1 MTIDGVIV
9 QAQCSKELLL
19 ADMAKARDG
28 IYASPLPPF
37 IRPSAPESLTT
48 PTAMGS
54 IFSVCMGP
62 RPSSHPPASL
72 RLPAHIKFEGPL
84 IPHPMRL
91 EYLYQ

>member
-9 QAQCSKELLL
+9 QAQCYKKLLL
-19 ADMAKARDG
+19 ADMAKGRDG
-28 IYASPLPPF
+28 IYSSPLPLF
-37 IRPSAPESLTT
+37 IRPSASESLTT
-48 PTAMGS
+48 PNAVGS
-54 IFSVCMGP
+54 IFSACMCL
-62 RPSSHPPASL
+62 RPSGHPPASV